1 MAGNISTAAQLDALA
16 IDPLQAQGAVATFD
30 GHAIGNV
37 ANNIDGSG
45 WKAYVAAGDLNMNWN
60 FAQRAGDLTISK
72 FDTSMTPEGLTFSG
86 QMSAPGV
93 ANGNHFSGTLSGRL
107 PSNLDLNS
115 LSGGAAA
122 RSSTTETPWLPAS
135 SATGTWA
142 IPPTGRPAFSPVAF
156 CSGCTL
162 AATAHR

>member
-45 WKAYVAAGDLNMNWN
+45 WKTYVAAGDLNMNWN

-72 FDTSMTPEGLTFSG
+72 FDTSVTPEGLTFSG

-93 ANGNHFSGTLSGRL
+93 ADGNQFSGTLSGRL
-107 PSNLDLNS
+107 PSNLDLKS
-115 LSGGAAA
+115 LSVGAAGSYVNNGNA
-122 RSSTTETPWLPAS
+122 VAAGVIGNWNVGNSAYR
-135 SATGTWA
+135 ATGIFA
-142 IPPTGRPAFSPVAF
+142 GGLVQVA
-156 CSGCTL
+156 
-162 AATAHR
+162 H